1 MFKRSS
7 SMVPAT
13 KHIEHLQKYLAE
25 QVPKKKMQQ
34 AEARNIP
41 EFLVVCW
48 QFHNFFRTEYW
59 CAVQLF
65 RMRDDVQG
73 EL

>member
-1 MFKRSS
+1 
-7 SMVPAT
+7 MVPAT
-13 KHIEHLQKYLAE
+13 RTVEHLKRYLKSQIPPGDTE
-25 QVPKKKMQQ
+25 
-34 AEARNIP
+34 RNNNNNNNIP

-65 RMRDDVQG
+65 RLREDVAG
-73 EL
+73 MP